1 MTYSYNNS
9 NDFEGSENDMV
20 NSPAHLI
27 TATYA
32 VSYFEEAIC
41 GIDKYIDISPTDDYK
56 AQLIAT
62 KRLYGGYL
70 TKLKEWLDSQEK

>member
-1 MTYSYNNS
+1 MDLDYN
-9 NDFEGSENDMV
+9 
-20 NSPAHLI
+20 LQII

-32 VSYFEEAIC
+32 VSYLEEAIC
-41 GIDKYIDISPTDDYK
+41 SIDKYIDISPTDDYK

-70 TKLKEWLDSQEK
+70 KKLKEWLDSQEK

>member
-1 MTYSYNNS
+1 MDLDYN
-9 NDFEGSENDMV
+9 
-20 NSPAHLI
+20 LQII

-41 GIDKYIDISPTDDYK
+41 GIDEYIDISPTDDYK

-70 TKLKEWLDSQEK
+70 KKLKEWLDSQEK